1 MRERV
6 LNAIYKKLEE
16 NPNDLNLQKQTVL
29 LNKSHICTI
38 HSFCLE
44 VIKNN
49 FYEINI
55 SPNFRIGDT
64 QEIELLKL
72 ETMEDL
78 FEELYQKQDTE
89 FLEAIRMY
97 TTYRGDEPL
106 KELLLEIYRYI
117 QSSPFPE
124 DWIEEKVEYFCIE
137 NIEQDFAKTKWGKVL
152 LQEIKE
158 ITESSLIK
166 LETLKNK
173 LKREELLRHEEVIKE
188 DIRRLETIKQNLFF
202 WDDAYK
208 TINEME
214 WQRWPVDKK
223 NNSELKEIVKEA
235 RKKVKDEYTK
245 KVNKIMLYTSKEANE
260 DIKAMYLILNA
271 LKKLVLDFNNKY
283 QEKKK
288 EKNILDFN
296 DIEHYALKIL
306 LQKDENGNYVQTEVA
321 KKYQK
326 EFIEIAVDEYQ
337 DSNYVQE
344 YILNSVSKGN
354 NIFMVGDVKQSIY
367 KFRQACPELFLHKY
381 ATYTSD
387 KKDGGK
393 KIQLFKNFRSRE
405 NVLSITNQIFQDIMS
420 KKMGDIEYT
429 KEEYLNLGEPYIKPE
444 EEINYAGKAE
454 LHIIDLKE
462 NENQEQEDEKE
473 PIENT
478 ELEAK
483 FVAEKI
489 QKLMNENY
497 YVCDKKKNYRKINYK
512 DIVILLRSTKI
523 AAPIYEKALTDLNIP
538 VFSDTS
544 SEYLETIEVN
554 TIIALLKILDNP
566 YNDIPL
572 VTVMRSPIGNFTD
585 NELIEIRLEDRV
597 NSFYDSVLKKQLRES
612 DIKEK
617 IDAFL
622 NNLNK
627 WREQSNSIPLDE
639 LLWQIYMDTGYYHY
653 VSLMPSGE
661 LRQANLKVLF
671 QRAKEYENASFKGLF
686 NFIRFLDNLK
696 KSNGDLGSA
705 KLIGENANVVRIM
718 SIHKSK
724 GLEFPVVFLCGT
736 GKQFNLQDLNEPVL
750 LDQELGFGPK
760 YIHYERRIEYNTLAK
775 EAIKIKTKNEVM
787 AEEMRVLYVALTRA
801 REKLIITGVQK
812 DYEKCRKEKEELLE
826 TEINSEKV
834 NPTIVK
840 KYKTYL
846 DWIELVQA
854 KNEETIKELIQI
866 EVHKKEKILEKEE
879 KIKQKPKETS
889 KRKMEKEIYQKID
902 ELLTWKYPYKVD
914 TKLEGKTSVG
924 RLEENEEKNT
934 KIVKKPQFLSDTEK
948 LTSAEKGTLMHLC
961 IQKLD
966 FRKIYTEKNLEE
978 LIQKIVDNKI
988 ILPNQAKAIDKKKIL
1003 KFMQSDLMQRAA
1015 KAKEIYKEQPFY
1027 LNLKAQEAY
1036 GENSSEKILV
1046 QGIIDLYF
1054 IDENNKIVLVDY
1066 KTDYVEK
1073 EEMLIEKYSK
1083 QLELYKMAI
1092 EKAWKRK
1099 VDETYIYSMW
1109 LDKVIEIM

>member
-44 VIKNN
+44 IIKNN
-49 FYEINI
+49 FYEIDI
-55 SPNFRIGDT
+55 SPNFRIGDI

-72 ETMEDL
+72 EAMEDL
-78 FEELYQKQDTE
+78 FEELYQKQDKD
-89 FLEAIRMY
+89 FLEATRMY

-117 QSSPFPE
+117 QSNPFPE
-124 DWIEEKVEYFCIE
+124 DWIEEKVEYFNIE
-137 NIEQDFAKTKWGKVL
+137 NTEQDFSKTKWGTVL
-152 LQEIKE
+152 LQEIRD

-166 LETLKNK
+166 LEILKNK
-173 LKREELLRHEEVIKE
+173 LKKEELLKYEEVIKE
-188 DIRRLETIKQNLFF
+188 DIKGLEVIKQNLTF
-202 WDDAYK
+202 WDSGYK
-208 TINEME
+208 AINEME
-214 WQRWPVDKK
+214 WQRWPTDKK
-223 NNSELKEIVKEA
+223 NNSELKENVKEA
-235 RKKVKDEYTK
+235 RKQIKEEYTK

-260 DIKAMYLILNA
+260 DIKSMYPILNT
-271 LKKLVLDFNNKY
+271 LKKLVLAFNNKY
-283 QEKKK
+283 QVKKK
-288 EKNILDFN
+288 EKNIIDFN

-306 LQKDENGNYVQTEVA
+306 IQKDNNGNYVQTEVA

-344 YILNSVSKGN
+344 YILNSVSKEN

-367 KFRQACPELFLHKY
+367 KFRQACPELFLYKY

-387 KKDGGK
+387 KEDGGK

-429 KEEYLNLGEPYIKPE
+429 KEEYLNLGEPYAEPE
-444 EEINYAGKAE
+444 QDINYAGKTE

-462 NENQEQEDEKE
+462 NEDKEQVDEEE

-489 QKLMNENY
+489 KELTNENY

-523 AAPIYEKALTDLNIP
+523 VAPIYEKALTDLNIP

-554 TIIALLKILDNP
+554 TIISLLKILDNP

-585 NELIEIRLEDRV
+585 NELIEIRLEDRI

-617 IDAFL
+617 IDVFL

-627 WREQSNSIPLDE
+627 WREQSNYVPLDE
-639 LLWQIYMDTGYYHY
+639 LLWQIYIDTGYYHY
-653 VSLMPSGE
+653 VSLMPNGE
-661 LRQANLKVLF
+661 LRQANLKMLF
-671 QRAKEYENASFKGLF
+671 QRAKEYESASFKGLF

-724 GLEFPVVFLCGT
+724 GLEFPVVFLSGT

-750 LDQELGFGPK
+750 LHQELGFGPK
-760 YIHYERRIEYNTLAK
+760 YINYERRIEYSTLAK

-801 REKLIITGVQK
+801 KEKIIITGVQK
-812 DYEKCRKEKEELLE
+812 DYEAAMKEKEELLDND
-826 TEINSEKV
+826 INAEKI

-846 DWIELVQA
+846 DWIELVQL
-854 KNEETIKELIQI
+854 KHKEIIQELIQAK
-866 EVHKKEKILEKEE
+866 VHKKEKILEKEAKIE
-879 KIKQKPKETS
+879 PIPKKISKIKK
-889 KRKMEKEIYQKID
+889 EKEIYQKID
-902 ELLTWKYPYKVD
+902 ESLTWKYPYETD

-924 RLEENEEKNT
+924 RLKEEEKST
-934 KIVKKPQFLSDTEK
+934 KTIKKPQFLSDTEK

-966 FRKIYTEKNLEE
+966 FRKAYTEKSLEE
-978 LIQKIVDNKI
+978 LIQKIVANKI
-988 ILPNQAKAIDKKKIL
+988 ILPNQVKAIDKKKIL
-1003 KFMQSDLMQRAA
+1003 KFMQSDLIKRAS

-1027 LNLKAQEAY
+1027 LNLKAKEIY
-1036 GENSSEKILV
+1036 GENSNEKILV

-1054 IDENNKIVLVDY
+1054 VDENNKIVLVDY
-1066 KTDYVEK
+1066 KTDYIEK
-1073 EEMLIEKYSK
+1073 EETLIEKYSK
-1083 QLELYKMAI
+1083 QLELYKTAI

-1099 VDETYIYSMW
+1099 VDETYIYSIY
-1109 LDKVIEIM
+1109 LDKIIEIV